1 MVVKFNSLDTIKILL
16 LLNDL
21 KIQKEVNPTGLS
33 TAKISAS
40 IQFGKMPFS
49 LQEKVLPAAWTKSFQ
64 THCLNKWAV
73 DFRLYWMMVT
83 HKNMLTNPNNEIMP
97 TS

>member
-1 MVVKFNSLDTIKILL
+1 M

-21 KIQKEVNPTGLS
+21 EIAKEVNPTGLS

-49 LQEKVLPAAWTKSFQ
+49 LQEKGLPAAWTKNVH
-64 THCLNKWAV
+64 THCLNKWAL

-83 HKNMLTNPNNEIMP
+83 HKNILTNPNNEIMP